1 MDVANKSIGTLQG
14 IPFKNLI
21 GGPLSACIQAQNDAA
36 MTSINFINNVCLNVD
51 KETGEKSAIYV
62 SFSFIQNG
70 RKVVINVPLI
80 AIVPIPYIAI
90 NSIDINFKATVNGVE
105 CESNE
110 DTYSEEYKRD
120 TNTKSQKR
128 RGLFLNKNKKETKI
142 NTSFST
148 KRDSKSTQDSKFS
161 VEATIDVAVH
171 AGQESMPAGMAKIL
185 EMLGAAMDLCSPDG
199 ELSVND
205 TTFYAE
211 TDPNNKEKTIKYLP
225 VKVIAQYKTP
235 EGLYDATNIKCDTG
249 DGVKSAENKM
259 DKTKEFSITL
269 PSDATAGKQYV
280 ISCGD
285 IQKVTITVLPKP

>member
-14 IPFKNLI
+14 IPFENLI

-36 MTSINFINNVCLNVD
+36 MTSINFINNVCLNED

-110 DTYSEEYKRD
+110 NTYSEEYKRD

-128 RGLFLNKNKKETKI
+128 RGFFLNKNKKETKI

-211 TDPNNKEKTIKYLP
+211 KAPSSTPNDIIYLP

-235 EGLYDATNIKCDTG
+235 EGLYDATNIMCDNGITG
-249 DGVKSAENKM
+249 EENKM
-259 DKTKEFSITL
+259 DKTREFEITL
-269 PSDATAGKQYV
+269 PKNTGAQGKQYV

-285 IQKVTITVLPKP
+285 VQKVTITVLPKP

>member
-14 IPFKNLI
+14 LPFDNLI
-21 GGPLSACIQAQNDAA
+21 GGPLNACIQAQNDAA
-36 MTSINFINNVCLNVD
+36 MTSINFINNVCLNED
-51 KETGEKSAIYV
+51 KETGEKSAVYV

-70 RKVVINVPLI
+70 RKVVINVPMI

-90 NSIDINFKATVNGVE
+90 NSIDISFKATVNGVE
-105 CESNE
+105 SESSSTE
-110 DTYSEEYKRD
+110 TEYEYKE
-120 TNTKSQKR
+120 
-128 RGLFLNKNKKETKI
+128 NKKSTRKTGWFRKKTTTI
-142 NTSFST
+142 NSTFST

-211 TDPNNKEKTIKYLP
+211 KDPNSGQNATKYLP

-235 EGLYDATNIKCDTG
+235 NGLYDPTNIKC
-249 DGVKSAENKM
+249 ENAKEAMVNQM
-259 DKTKEFSITL
+259 DKTMEFMLL
-269 PSDATAGKQYV
+269 PSDKEYI

-285 IQKVTITVLPKP
+285 VQKVSVKVLKQE

>member
-14 IPFKNLI
+14 LPFDNLI
-21 GGPLSACIQAQNDAA
+21 GGPLNACIQAQNDAA
-36 MTSINFINNVCLNVD
+36 KTSINFINNVCLNED
-51 KETGEKSAIYV
+51 KETGEKSAVYV

-70 RKVVINVPLI
+70 RKVVINVPMI

-90 NSIDINFKATVNGVE
+90 NSIDISFKATVNGVE
-105 CESNE
+105 SESSSTE
-110 DTYSEEYKRD
+110 TEYESK
-120 TNTKSQKR
+120 
-128 RGLFLNKNKKETKI
+128 GNKKSTRKTGWFRKKTTTI
-142 NTSFST
+142 NSTFST

-211 TDPNNKEKTIKYLP
+211 KDPNSGQNATKYLP

-235 EGLYDATNIKCDTG
+235 NGLYDPTNIKC
-249 DGVKSAENKM
+249 ENAKEAMVNQM
-259 DKTKEFSITL
+259 DKTMEFMLL
-269 PSDATAGKQYV
+269 PSDKEYI

-285 IQKVTITVLPKP
+285 VQKVSVKVLKQE

>member
-36 MTSINFINNVCLNVD
+36 MTSINFINNVCLNED

-110 DTYSEEYKRD
+110 NTYSEEYKRD

-128 RGLFLNKNKKETKI
+128 RGFILNKNKKETKI

-185 EMLGAAMDLCSPDG
+185 ERLGAAMDLCSPDG

-211 TDPNNKEKTIKYLP
+211 KDPNDKGKYQK

-235 EGLYDATNIKCDTG
+235 EGLYDPTFIKCDNGGG
-249 DGVKSAENKM
+249 DGEVNTM
-259 DKTKEFSITL
+259 DKTREFMLS
-269 PSDATAGKQYV
+269 PSDKEYT

-285 IQKVTITVLPKP
+285 VQKVSIRVLKQE

>member
-14 IPFKNLI
+14 LPFDNLI

-36 MTSINFINNVCLNVD
+36 MTSINFINNVCLNED
-51 KETGEKSAIYV
+51 KETGEKSAVYV

-90 NSIDINFKATVNGVE
+90 NSIDISFKATVNGVE
-105 CESNE
+105 SESSSTE
-110 DTYSEEYKRD
+110 TEYESKG
-120 TNTKSQKR
+120 NKKSTRKS
-128 RGLFLNKNKKETKI
+128 GLFRRKTTTI
-142 NTSFST
+142 NSTFST

-211 TDPNNKEKTIKYLP
+211 KDPNSGQNATKYLP

-235 EGLYDATNIKCDTG
+235 NGLYDPTNIKC
-249 DGVKSAENKM
+249 ENAKEAMVNQM
-259 DKTKEFSITL
+259 DKTMEFMLL
-269 PSDATAGKQYV
+269 PSDKEYI

-285 IQKVTITVLPKP
+285 VQKVSVKVLKQE

>member
-1 MDVANKSIGTLQG
+1 M
-14 IPFKNLI
+14 
-21 GGPLSACIQAQNDAA
+21 
-36 MTSINFINNVCLNVD
+36 
-51 KETGEKSAIYV
+51 
-62 SFSFIQNG
+62 
-70 RKVVINVPLI
+70 I

-90 NSIDINFKATVNGVE
+90 NSIDISFKATVNGVE
-105 CESNE
+105 SESSSTE
-110 DTYSEEYKRD
+110 TEYESKG
-120 TNTKSQKR
+120 TKKSTRKT
-128 RGLFLNKNKKETKI
+128 GLFRKKTTTI
-142 NTSFST
+142 NSTFST

-211 TDPNNKEKTIKYLP
+211 KDPNSGQNATKYLP

-235 EGLYDATNIKCDTG
+235 NGLYDPTNIKC
-249 DGVKSAENKM
+249 ENAKEAMVNQM
-259 DKTKEFSITL
+259 DKTMEFMLL
-269 PSDATAGKQYV
+269 PSDKEYI

-285 IQKVTITVLPKP
+285 VQKVSVKVLKQE

>member
-14 IPFKNLI
+14 LPFDNLI
-21 GGPLSACIQAQNDAA
+21 GGPLNACIQAQNDAA
-36 MTSINFINNVCLNVD
+36 MTSINFINNVCLNED
-51 KETGEKSAIYV
+51 KETGEKSAVYV

-70 RKVVINVPLI
+70 RKVVINVPMI

-90 NSIDINFKATVNGVE
+90 NSIDISFKATVNGVE
-105 CESNE
+105 SESSSTE
-110 DTYSEEYKRD
+110 TEYESKE
-120 TNTKSQKR
+120 NKKSTRKS
-128 RGLFLNKNKKETKI
+128 GLFRRKTTTI
-142 NTSFST
+142 NSTFST

-211 TDPNNKEKTIKYLP
+211 KDPNSGQNATKYLP

-235 EGLYDATNIKCDTG
+235 NGLYDPTNIKC
-249 DGVKSAENKM
+249 ENAKEAMVNQM
-259 DKTKEFSITL
+259 DKTMEFMLL
-269 PSDATAGKQYV
+269 PSDKEYI

-285 IQKVTITVLPKP
+285 VQKVSVKVLKQE

>member
-14 IPFKNLI
+14 LPFDNLI
-21 GGPLSACIQAQNDAA
+21 GGPLNACIQAQNDAA
-36 MTSINFINNVCLNVD
+36 MTSINFINNVCLNED

-70 RKVVINVPLI
+70 RKVVINVPMI

-90 NSIDINFKATVNGVE
+90 NSVDISFKATVNGVE
-105 CESNE
+105 SESSSTE
-110 DTYSEEYKRD
+110 TEYESKG
-120 TNTKSQKR
+120 TKKSTRKT
-128 RGLFLNKNKKETKI
+128 GLFRKKTTTI
-142 NTSFST
+142 NSTFST

-211 TDPNNKEKTIKYLP
+211 KDPNSGQNATKYLP

-235 EGLYDATNIKCDTG
+235 NGLYDPTNIKC
-249 DGVKSAENKM
+249 ENAKEAMVNQM
-259 DKTKEFSITL
+259 DKTMEFMLL
-269 PSDATAGKQYV
+269 PSDKEYI

-285 IQKVTITVLPKP
+285 VQKVSVKVLKQE

>member
-1 MDVANKSIGTLQG
+1 MDVANKSIRTLQG
-14 IPFKNLI
+14 IPFDNLI

-36 MTSINFINNVCLNVD
+36 MTSINFINNVCLNED
-51 KETGEKSAIYV
+51 KETGEKSAVYV

-70 RKVVINVPLI
+70 RKVVINVPMI

-90 NSIDINFKATVNGVE
+90 NSIDISFKATVNGVE
-105 CESNE
+105 SESSSTE
-110 DTYSEEYKRD
+110 TEYESKE
-120 TNTKSQKR
+120 
-128 RGLFLNKNKKETKI
+128 NKKSTRKTGWFRKKTTTI
-142 NTSFST
+142 NSTFST

-211 TDPNNKEKTIKYLP
+211 KDPNSGQNATKYLP

-235 EGLYDATNIKCDTG
+235 NGLYDPTNIKC
-249 DGVKSAENKM
+249 ENAKEAMVNQM
-259 DKTKEFSITL
+259 DKTMEFMLL
-269 PSDATAGKQYV
+269 PSDKEYI

-285 IQKVTITVLPKP
+285 VQKVSVKVLKQE

>member
-36 MTSINFINNVCLNVD
+36 MTSINFINNVCLNED

-90 NSIDINFKATVNGVE
+90 NSVDINFKATVNGVE
-105 CESNE
+105 SESSSTE
-110 DTYSEEYKRD
+110 TEYESKG
-120 TNTKSQKR
+120 NKKSTRKS
-128 RGLFLNKNKKETKI
+128 GLFRRKTTTI
-142 NTSFST
+142 NSTFST

-211 TDPNNKEKTIKYLP
+211 KDPNSGQNATKYLP

-235 EGLYDATNIKCDTG
+235 NGLYDPTNIKC
-249 DGVKSAENKM
+249 ENAKEAMVNQM
-259 DKTKEFSITL
+259 DKTMEFMLL
-269 PSDATAGKQYV
+269 PSDKEYI

-285 IQKVTITVLPKP
+285 VQKVSVKVLKQE

>member
-14 IPFKNLI
+14 LPFDNLI

-36 MTSINFINNVCLNVD
+36 MTSINFINNVCLNED
-51 KETGEKSAIYV
+51 QETGEKSAIYV

-90 NSIDINFKATVNGVE
+90 NSVDISFKATVNGVE
-105 CESNE
+105 SESSSTE
-110 DTYSEEYKRD
+110 TEYESKG
-120 TNTKSQKR
+120 NKKSTRKS
-128 RGLFLNKNKKETKI
+128 GLFRRKTTTI
-142 NTSFST
+142 NSTFST

-211 TDPNNKEKTIKYLP
+211 KDPNSGQNATKYLP

-235 EGLYDATNIKCDTG
+235 NGLYDPTNIKC
-249 DGVKSAENKM
+249 ENAKEAMVNQM
-259 DKTKEFSITL
+259 DKTMEFMLL
-269 PSDATAGKQYV
+269 PSDKEYI

-285 IQKVTITVLPKP
+285 VQKVSVKVLKQE

>member
-36 MTSINFINNVCLNVD
+36 MTSINFINNVCLNED

-110 DTYSEEYKRD
+110 NTYSEEYKRD

-128 RGLFLNKNKKETKI
+128 RGFFLNKNKKETKI

-211 TDPNNKEKTIKYLP
+211 KSPSSTPNDTLYLP

-235 EGLYDATNIKCDTG
+235 EGLYDATNIMYDN
-249 DGVKSAENKM
+249 GVNGEENKM
-259 DKTKEFSITL
+259 DKTREFEITL
-269 PSDATAGKQYV
+269 PKNTGTQGKQYV

-285 IQKVTITVLPKP
+285 VQKVTITVLPKP

>member
-14 IPFKNLI
+14 LPFDNLI
-21 GGPLSACIQAQNDAA
+21 GGPLNACIQAQNEAA
-36 MTSINFINNVCLNVD
+36 MTSINFINNVCLNED

-90 NSIDINFKATVNGVE
+90 NSVDISFKATVNGVE
-105 CESNE
+105 SESMSTE
-110 DTYSEEYKRD
+110 IETESKGTSKTTR
-120 TNTKSQKR
+120 KS
-128 RGLFLNKNKKETKI
+128 GLFRRKTTTI
-142 NTSFST
+142 NSNFST

-211 TDPNNKEKTIKYLP
+211 IDPNNKEKTIKYLP

-235 EGLYDATNIKCDTG
+235 EGLYDATNIKCDNGITG
-249 DGVKSAENKM
+249 KENKM
-259 DKTKEFSITL
+259 DKTREFNITL
-269 PSDATAGKQYV
+269 PSDAPAGKQYE

-285 IQKVTITVLPKP
+285 VQKVTITVLPKP

>member
-36 MTSINFINNVCLNVD
+36 MTSINFINNVCLNED

-110 DTYSEEYKRD
+110 NTYSEEYKRD

-128 RGLFLNKNKKETKI
+128 RGFFLNKNKKETKI

-211 TDPNNKEKTIKYLP
+211 KSPSSTPNDTLYLP

-235 EGLYDATNIKCDTG
+235 EGLYDATNIMCDNSVNG
-249 DGVKSAENKM
+249 EENKM
-259 DKTKEFSITL
+259 DKTREFEITL
-269 PSDATAGKQYV
+269 PKNTGTQGKQYV

-285 IQKVTITVLPKP
+285 VQKVTITVLPKP

>member
-14 IPFKNLI
+14 IPFKNPI

-36 MTSINFINNVCLNVD
+36 MTSINFINNVCLNED

-90 NSIDINFKATVNGVE
+90 NSVDINFKATVNGVE

-120 TNTKSQKR
+120 TSTKSQKR
-128 RGLFLNKNKKETKI
+128 RGFFLNKNKKETKI

-211 TDPNNKEKTIKYLP
+211 KAPSSTPNDIIYLP

-235 EGLYDATNIKCDTG
+235 EGLYDATNIMCDNGITG
-249 DGVKSAENKM
+249 EENKM
-259 DKTKEFSITL
+259 DKTREFEITL
-269 PSDATAGKQYV
+269 PKNTGAQGKQYV

-285 IQKVTITVLPKP
+285 VQKVTITVLPKP

>member
-14 IPFKNLI
+14 LPFDNLI
-21 GGPLSACIQAQNDAA
+21 GGPLNACIQAQNDAA
-36 MTSINFINNVCLNVD
+36 MTSINFINNVCLNED

-90 NSIDINFKATVNGVE
+90 NSIDISFKATVNGVE
-105 CESNE
+105 SESSSTE
-110 DTYSEEYKRD
+110 TEYESKE
-120 TNTKSQKR
+120 
-128 RGLFLNKNKKETKI
+128 NKKSTRKTGWFRKKTTTI
-142 NTSFST
+142 NSTFST

-211 TDPNNKEKTIKYLP
+211 KDPNSGQNATKYLP

-235 EGLYDATNIKCDTG
+235 NGLYDPTNIKC
-249 DGVKSAENKM
+249 ENAKEAMVNQM
-259 DKTKEFSITL
+259 DKTMEFMLL
-269 PSDATAGKQYV
+269 PSDKEYI

-285 IQKVTITVLPKP
+285 VQKVSVKVLKQE

>member
-14 IPFKNLI
+14 LPFDNLI

-36 MTSINFINNVCLNVD
+36 KTSINFIDEVCLNKD
-51 KETGEKSAIYV
+51 EETGEKSAVYV

-70 RKVVINVPLI
+70 RKVVINVPMI

-90 NSIDINFKATVNGVE
+90 NSVDISFKATVNGVE
-105 CESNE
+105 SESSSTE
-110 DTYSEEYKRD
+110 TEYESKE
-120 TNTKSQKR
+120 
-128 RGLFLNKNKKETKI
+128 NKKSTRKTGWFRKKTTTI
-142 NTSFST
+142 NSTFST

-211 TDPNNKEKTIKYLP
+211 KDPNSGQNATKYLP

-235 EGLYDATNIKCDTG
+235 NGLYDPTNIKC
-249 DGVKSAENKM
+249 ENAKEAMVNQM
-259 DKTKEFSITL
+259 DKTMEFMLL
-269 PSDATAGKQYV
+269 PSDKEYI

-285 IQKVTITVLPKP
+285 VQKVSVKVLKQE

>member
-36 MTSINFINNVCLNVD
+36 MTSINFIDEVCLNED

-110 DTYSEEYKRD
+110 NTYSEEYKRD

-128 RGLFLNKNKKETKI
+128 RGFILNKNKKETKI

-211 TDPNNKEKTIKYLP
+211 KDPSSKPNDIIYLP

-235 EGLYDATNIKCDTG
+235 EGLYDATNIKCDNG
-249 DGVKSAENKM
+249 IIGKENKM
-259 DKTKEFSITL
+259 DKTREFEITL
-269 PSDATAGKQYV
+269 PKESPTQGKQYV

-285 IQKVTITVLPKP
+285 VQKVTITVLPKP

>member
-14 IPFKNLI
+14 LPFDNLI
-21 GGPLSACIQAQNDAA
+21 GGPLNACIQAQNDAA
-36 MTSINFINNVCLNVD
+36 MTSINFINNVCLNED

-90 NSIDINFKATVNGVE
+90 NSIDISFKATVNGVE
-105 CESNE
+105 SESSSTE
-110 DTYSEEYKRD
+110 TEYESKG
-120 TNTKSQKR
+120 TKKSTRKTGWFR
-128 RGLFLNKNKKETKI
+128 KKTTTI
-142 NTSFST
+142 NSTFST

-211 TDPNNKEKTIKYLP
+211 KDPNSGQNATKYLP

-235 EGLYDATNIKCDTG
+235 NGLYDPTNIKC
-249 DGVKSAENKM
+249 ENAKEAMVNQM
-259 DKTKEFSITL
+259 DKTMEFMLL
-269 PSDATAGKQYV
+269 PSDKEYI

-285 IQKVTITVLPKP
+285 VQKVSVKVLKQE

>member
-1 MDVANKSIGTLQG
+1 MDVANKSICTLQG

-36 MTSINFINNVCLNVD
+36 MTSINFINNVCLNED

-110 DTYSEEYKRD
+110 NTYSEEYKRD
-120 TNTKSQKR
+120 TNTKSQRR
-128 RGLFLNKNKKETKI
+128 RGFFLNKNKKETKI

-211 TDPNNKEKTIKYLP
+211 NDPSSKPNDIIYLP

-235 EGLYDATNIKCDTG
+235 EGLYDATNIMCDNGITG
-249 DGVKSAENKM
+249 KENKM
-259 DKTKEFSITL
+259 DKTREFEITL
-269 PSDATAGKQYV
+269 PEKTGAQGKQYV

-285 IQKVTITVLPKP
+285 VQKVTITVLPKP

>member
-14 IPFKNLI
+14 LPFDNLI

-36 MTSINFINNVCLNVD
+36 MTSINFINNVCLNED

-70 RKVVINVPLI
+70 RKVVINVPMI

-90 NSIDINFKATVNGVE
+90 NSIDISFKATVNGVE
-105 CESNE
+105 SESSSTE
-110 DTYSEEYKRD
+110 TEYESKG
-120 TNTKSQKR
+120 TKKSTRKT
-128 RGLFLNKNKKETKI
+128 GLFRRKTTTI
-142 NTSFST
+142 NSTFST

-211 TDPNNKEKTIKYLP
+211 KDPNSGQNATKYLP

-235 EGLYDATNIKCDTG
+235 NGLYDPTNIKC
-249 DGVKSAENKM
+249 ENAKEAMVNQM
-259 DKTKEFSITL
+259 DKTMEFMLL
-269 PSDATAGKQYV
+269 PSDKEYI

-285 IQKVTITVLPKP
+285 VQKVSVKVLKQE

>member
-1 MDVANKSIGTLQG
+1 MDVANKSLGTLQG

-36 MTSINFINNVCLNVD
+36 MTSINFINNVCLNED

-90 NSIDINFKATVNGVE
+90 NSIDISFKATVNGVE
-105 CESNE
+105 SESSSTE
-110 DTYSEEYKRD
+110 TEYESKG
-120 TNTKSQKR
+120 NKKSTRKS
-128 RGLFLNKNKKETKI
+128 GLFRRKTTTI
-142 NTSFST
+142 NSTFST

-211 TDPNNKEKTIKYLP
+211 KDPNSGQNATKYLP

-235 EGLYDATNIKCDTG
+235 NGLYDPTNIKC
-249 DGVKSAENKM
+249 ENAKEAMVNQM
-259 DKTKEFSITL
+259 DKTMEFMLL
-269 PSDATAGKQYV
+269 PSDKEYI

-285 IQKVTITVLPKP
+285 VQKVSVKVLKQE

>member
-14 IPFKNLI
+14 LPFDNLI
-21 GGPLSACIQAQNDAA
+21 GGPLNACIQAQNDAA
-36 MTSINFINNVCLNVD
+36 MTSINFINNVCLNED
-51 KETGEKSAIYV
+51 KETGEKSAVYV

-70 RKVVINVPLI
+70 RKVVINVPMI

-90 NSIDINFKATVNGVE
+90 NSIDISFKATVNGVE
-105 CESNE
+105 SESSSTE
-110 DTYSEEYKRD
+110 TEYESKG
-120 TNTKSQKR
+120 NKKSTRKS
-128 RGLFLNKNKKETKI
+128 GLFRKKTTTI
-142 NTSFST
+142 NSTFST

-211 TDPNNKEKTIKYLP
+211 KDPNSGQNATKYLP

-235 EGLYDATNIKCDTG
+235 NGLYDPTNIKC
-249 DGVKSAENKM
+249 ENAKEAMVNQM
-259 DKTKEFSITL
+259 DKTMEFMLL
-269 PSDATAGKQYV
+269 PSDKEYI

-285 IQKVTITVLPKP
+285 VQKVSVKVLKQE

>member
-14 IPFKNLI
+14 IPFENLI

-36 MTSINFINNVCLNVD
+36 MTSINFINNVCLNED

-110 DTYSEEYKRD
+110 NTYSEEYKRD

-128 RGLFLNKNKKETKI
+128 RGFFLNLN
-142 NTSFST
+142 S
-148 KRDSKSTQDSKFS
+148 
-161 VEATIDVAVH
+161 AT
-171 AGQESMPAGMAKIL
+171 L
-185 EMLGAAMDLCSPDG
+185 
-199 ELSVND
+199 
-205 TTFYAE
+205 
-211 TDPNNKEKTIKYLP
+211 
-225 VKVIAQYKTP
+225 
-235 EGLYDATNIKCDTG
+235 
-249 DGVKSAENKM
+249 
-259 DKTKEFSITL
+259 
-269 PSDATAGKQYV
+269 
-280 ISCGD
+280 
-285 IQKVTITVLPKP
+285 

>member
-1 MDVANKSIGTLQG
+1 MDVANKSIDTLQG
-14 IPFKNLI
+14 IPFENLI

-36 MTSINFINNVCLNVD
+36 MTSINFINNVCLNED

-110 DTYSEEYKRD
+110 NTYSEEYKRD

-128 RGLFLNKNKKETKI
+128 RGFFLNKNKKETKI

-211 TDPNNKEKTIKYLP
+211 KAPSSTPNDIIYLP

-235 EGLYDATNIKCDTG
+235 EGLYDATNIMCDNGITG
-249 DGVKSAENKM
+249 EENKM
-259 DKTKEFSITL
+259 DKTREFEITL
-269 PSDATAGKQYV
+269 PKNTGAQGKQYV

-285 IQKVTITVLPKP
+285 VQKVTITVLPKP

>member
-14 IPFKNLI
+14 LPFDNLI
-21 GGPLSACIQAQNDAA
+21 GGPLNACIQAQNDAA
-36 MTSINFINNVCLNVD
+36 MTSINFINNVCLNED

-70 RKVVINVPLI
+70 RKVVINVPMI

-90 NSIDINFKATVNGVE
+90 NSIDISFKATVNGVE
-105 CESNE
+105 SESSSTE
-110 DTYSEEYKRD
+110 TEYESKG
-120 TNTKSQKR
+120 TKKSTRKT
-128 RGLFLNKNKKETKI
+128 GLFRKKTTTI
-142 NTSFST
+142 NSTFST

-185 EMLGAAMDLCSPDG
+185 EMLGAAMNLCSPDG

-211 TDPNNKEKTIKYLP
+211 KDPNSGQNATKYLP

-235 EGLYDATNIKCDTG
+235 NGLYDPTNIKC
-249 DGVKSAENKM
+249 ENAKEAMVNQM
-259 DKTKEFSITL
+259 DKTMEFMLL
-269 PSDATAGKQYV
+269 PSDKEYI

-285 IQKVTITVLPKP
+285 VQKVSVKVLKQE

>member
-36 MTSINFINNVCLNVD
+36 ITSINFINNVCLNED

-128 RGLFLNKNKKETKI
+128 RGFFLNKNKKETKI

-211 TDPNNKEKTIKYLP
+211 KDPSSKPNDIIYLP

-235 EGLYDATNIKCDTG
+235 EGLYDATNIKCDNGITG
-249 DGVKSAENKM
+249 KENKM
-259 DKTKEFSITL
+259 DKTREFEITL
-269 PSDATAGKQYV
+269 PEKTGAQGKQYV

-285 IQKVTITVLPKP
+285 VQKVTITVLPKP

>member
-14 IPFKNLI
+14 LPFDNLI
-21 GGPLSACIQAQNDAA
+21 GGPLNACIQAQNDAA
-36 MTSINFINNVCLNVD
+36 MTSINFINNVCLNED

-70 RKVVINVPLI
+70 RKVVINVPMI

-90 NSIDINFKATVNGVE
+90 NSIDISFKATVNGVE
-105 CESNE
+105 SESSSTE
-110 DTYSEEYKRD
+110 TEYESKE
-120 TNTKSQKR
+120 NKKSTRKS
-128 RGLFLNKNKKETKI
+128 GLFRRKTTTI
-142 NTSFST
+142 NSTFST

-211 TDPNNKEKTIKYLP
+211 KDPNSGQNATKYLP

-235 EGLYDATNIKCDTG
+235 NGLYDPTNIKC
-249 DGVKSAENKM
+249 ENAKEAMVNQM
-259 DKTKEFSITL
+259 DKTMEFMLL
-269 PSDATAGKQYV
+269 PSDKEYI

-285 IQKVTITVLPKP
+285 VQKVSVKVLKQE

>member
-14 IPFKNLI
+14 LPFDNLI
-21 GGPLSACIQAQNDAA
+21 GGPLNACIQAQNDAA
-36 MTSINFINNVCLNVD
+36 MTSINFINNVCLNED

-90 NSIDINFKATVNGVE
+90 NSVDISFKATVNGVE
-105 CESNE
+105 SESSSTE
-110 DTYSEEYKRD
+110 TEYESKG
-120 TNTKSQKR
+120 TKKSTRKTGWFR
-128 RGLFLNKNKKETKI
+128 KKTTTI
-142 NTSFST
+142 NSTFST

-211 TDPNNKEKTIKYLP
+211 KDPNSGQNATKYLP

-235 EGLYDATNIKCDTG
+235 NGLYDPTNIKC
-249 DGVKSAENKM
+249 ENAKEAMVNQM
-259 DKTKEFSITL
+259 DKTMEFMLL
-269 PSDATAGKQYV
+269 PSDKEYI

-285 IQKVTITVLPKP
+285 VQKVSVKVLKQE

>member
-36 MTSINFINNVCLNVD
+36 MTSINFINNVCLKED

-128 RGLFLNKNKKETKI
+128 RGFFLNKNKKETKI

-211 TDPNNKEKTIKYLP
+211 KSPSSTPNDTLYLP

-235 EGLYDATNIKCDTG
+235 EGLYDATNIMCVVSM
-249 DGVKSAENKM
+249 VK
-259 DKTKEFSITL
+259 KTRWTRPESLKLPFPKTL
-269 PSDATAGKQYV
+269 VRRVNSM
-280 ISCGD
+280 
-285 IQKVTITVLPKP
+285 

>member
-14 IPFKNLI
+14 IPFENLI

-36 MTSINFINNVCLNVD
+36 MTSINFINNVCLNED

-110 DTYSEEYKRD
+110 NTYSEEYKRD

-128 RGLFLNKNKKETKI
+128 RGFFLNKNKKETKI

-211 TDPNNKEKTIKYLP
+211 KDPNDKGKYQK

-235 EGLYDATNIKCDTG
+235 EGLYDPTFIKCDNGGG
-249 DGVKSAENKM
+249 DGEVNTM
-259 DKTKEFSITL
+259 DKTREFMLS
-269 PSDATAGKQYV
+269 PSDKEYT
-280 ISCGD
+280 ISSGD
-285 IQKVTITVLPKP
+285 VQKVSIRVLKQE

>member
-14 IPFKNLI
+14 IPFENLI

-36 MTSINFINNVCLNVD
+36 MTSINFINNVCLNED

-110 DTYSEEYKRD
+110 NTYSEEYKRD

-128 RGLFLNKNKKETKI
+128 RGFFLNKNKKETKI

-211 TDPNNKEKTIKYLP
+211 KDPSSKPNDIIYLP

-235 EGLYDATNIKCDTG
+235 EGLYDATNIKCDNGITG
-249 DGVKSAENKM
+249 KENKM
-259 DKTKEFSITL
+259 DKTREFEITL
-269 PSDATAGKQYV
+269 PEKTGAQGKQYV

-285 IQKVTITVLPKP
+285 VQKVTITVLPKP

>member
-14 IPFKNLI
+14 LPFDNLI
-21 GGPLSACIQAQNDAA
+21 GGPLNACIQAQNDAA
-36 MTSINFINNVCLNVD
+36 MTSINFINNVCLNED

-70 RKVVINVPLI
+70 LKVVINVPMI

-90 NSIDINFKATVNGVE
+90 NSIDISFKATVNGVE
-105 CESNE
+105 SESSSTE
-110 DTYSEEYKRD
+110 TEYESKG
-120 TNTKSQKR
+120 NKKSTRKS
-128 RGLFLNKNKKETKI
+128 GLFRRKTTTI
-142 NTSFST
+142 NSTFST

-211 TDPNNKEKTIKYLP
+211 KDPNSGQNATKYLP

-235 EGLYDATNIKCDTG
+235 NGLYDPTNIKC
-249 DGVKSAENKM
+249 ENAKEAMVNQM
-259 DKTKEFSITL
+259 DKTMEFMLL
-269 PSDATAGKQYV
+269 PSDKEYI

-285 IQKVTITVLPKP
+285 VQKVSVKVLKQE

>member
-14 IPFKNLI
+14 LPFDNLI
-21 GGPLSACIQAQNDAA
+21 GGPLNACIQAQNDAA
-36 MTSINFINNVCLNVD
+36 MTSINFINNVCLNED

-70 RKVVINVPLI
+70 RKVVINVPMI

-90 NSIDINFKATVNGVE
+90 NSIDISFKATVNGVE
-105 CESNE
+105 SESSSTE
-110 DTYSEEYKRD
+110 TEYESKG
-120 TNTKSQKR
+120 TKKSTRKT
-128 RGLFLNKNKKETKI
+128 GLFRKKTTTI
-142 NTSFST
+142 NSTFST

-211 TDPNNKEKTIKYLP
+211 KDPNSGQNATKYLP

-235 EGLYDATNIKCDTG
+235 NGLYDPTNIKC
-249 DGVKSAENKM
+249 ENAKEAMVNQM
-259 DKTKEFSITL
+259 DKTMEFMLL
-269 PSDATAGKQYV
+269 PSDKEYI

-285 IQKVTITVLPKP
+285 VQKVSVKVLKQE